1 LYTTVLNFA
10 YTELSIIQTV
20 VIAMTTLIQKQF
32 LPVSIDTAWQ
42 FFATPANLNLIT
54 PKDMQFHILSA
65 VPEKMY
71 EGLIINY
78 RIKLFPLVWVNW
90 TTEITH
96 VKDGK
101 YFVDEQ
107 RIGPYRIW
115 HHEHHFKEVEGGV
128 EMTDILHYDI
138 GKWVFGWLAGVIFV
152 HNKVQS
158 IFEFRRTKLNTIFLP
173 ERQLKTA

>member
-1 LYTTVLNFA
+1 
-10 YTELSIIQTV
+10 
-20 VIAMTTLIQKQF
+20 MTTLIQKQF

-54 PKDMQFHILSA
+54 PQDMQFHILSA

-128 EMTDILHYDI
+128 EMADILHYDI
-138 GKWVFGWLAGVIFV
+138 GKWVFGWLAGVVFV
-152 HNKVQS
+152 HNKVQN
-158 IFEFRRTKLNTIFLP
+158 IFQYRRTKLDTIFLP
-173 ERQLKTA
+173 ERHLKTA